1 MLWVGS
7 EIWRPSACC
16 WKRPWRRP
24 YHLTRTPGCLCPKTS
39 ELVSAD
45 GEGTFSSQT
54 VAPKGELADRR
65 NMQPTCINIC
75 NYILGIDT
83 GRQGRG
89 TEVTACTAFLLG
101 DHQKQ
106 AFKDVFIP
114 SSTDRKLDCF
124 YISAIV
130 NNTAIDL
137 GVQLFLWDPDFYS
150 FGQRP
155 RIGLAGS
162 YRVLFLIF
170 WRTSILFFIAA
181 APFYIPHNQCSNF

>member
-7 EIWRPSACC
+7 QIWRPSACC

-24 YHLTRTPGCLCPKTS
+24 HHLTRISGCLCPKTS
-39 ELVSAD
+39 ELVSGD

-75 NYILGIDT
+75 NCILRIDT
-83 GRQGRG
+83 GRRG
-89 TEVTACTAFLLG
+89 QRDRSTALLLG
-101 DHQKQ
+101 NHQKQ
-106 AFKDVFIP
+106 AFKNVFTP
-114 SSTDRKLDCF
+114 SFTDRKLDCF
-124 YISAIV
+124 YISAVV
-130 NNTAIDL
+130 NNTAINL
-137 GVQLFLWDPDFYS
+137 GVQLYLWDPDFCS

-155 RIGLAGS
+155 RSGLAGS
-162 YRVLFLIF
+162 HRVLFLIF

-181 APFYIPHNQCSNF
+181 APLYIPNNQCSNF